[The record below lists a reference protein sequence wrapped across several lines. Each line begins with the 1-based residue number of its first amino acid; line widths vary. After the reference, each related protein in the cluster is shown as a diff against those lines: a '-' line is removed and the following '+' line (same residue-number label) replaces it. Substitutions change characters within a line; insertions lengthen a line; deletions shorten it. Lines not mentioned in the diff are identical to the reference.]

1 MLPDAARFR
10 MLSGKINGGAALLK
24 RQQRRRGAAGVCG
37 TILNLMRTRLNA
49 LPRPLVYLVLGLT
62 VAASALLLVL
72 VLGRASVLPADA
84 ATAVAPEG
92 DLVSY
97 QRIIERMRG
106 GADYY
111 TAAHE
116 VLVADGYGTRSVFN
130 WRTPAWPMLLAALP
144 PGWGQGLLAG
154 LALAGLLLVYRMLRE
169 DGGVLVA
176 GLSMLAVGLSLG
188 GIAAPSSVVF
198 SEVAAGTLIL
208 VSVAAYGN
216 GWRVP
221 GLVAALLALFLRELA
236 APYVVV
242 AIVLALREKRWR
254 EVRLWALGLVAYAV
268 YFGWHCWMVSQQLGP
283 MDRAYGDGWLQ
294 FGGLGFILATVGF
307 NGLWSLGPLW
317 LPAVLLPLGLL
328 GLWAWPKGTL
338 ALATAVVFVVL
349 FAAVG
354 KPFNYYWGALYTPVL
369 MLGLGWAAAA
379 VWEAVRSC

>member
-1 MLPDAARFR
+1 
-10 MLSGKINGGAALLK
+10 
-24 RQQRRRGAAGVCG
+24 
-37 TILNLMRTRLNA
+37 MRTRLNE
-49 LPRPLVYLVLGLT
+49 LPRPLAYIVLGLT
-62 VAASALLLVL
+62 VAAIALLLMV
-72 VLGRASVLPADA
+72 VMGRAPLLPADA

-111 TAAHE
+111 SAAHE

-188 GIAAPSSVVF
+188 GIVAPSSVVF
-198 SEVAAGTLIL
+198 SEVAGGALIL
-208 VSVAAYGN
+208 ISIAAFGN
-216 GWRVP
+216 GWRLV
-221 GLVAALLALFLRELA
+221 GLVAGLLALFLRELA
-236 APYVVV
+236 APYVVIAV
-242 AIVLALREKRWR
+242 VLALRERRWG
-254 EVRLWALGLVAYAV
+254 EARLWGLGLVAYAA
-268 YFGWHCWMVSQQLGP
+268 YFGWHWWMVSQQLGP

-294 FGGLGFILATVGF
+294 FGGLGFILATAGF

-369 MLGLGWAAAA
+369 MLGLGWAVAG
-379 VWEAVRSC
+379 VWESVRVRR

>member
-1 MLPDAARFR
+1 
-10 MLSGKINGGAALLK
+10 
-24 RQQRRRGAAGVCG
+24 
-37 TILNLMRTRLNA
+37 MRTRLSQ
-49 LPRPLVYLVLGLT
+49 LPRPLAWLVLGLT
-62 VAASALLLVL
+62 AAAVALLVAMAM
-72 VLGRASVLPADA
+72 GRAPVVPADA

-97 QRIIERMRG
+97 QRIIERMRA

-144 PGWGQGLLAG
+144 VGWGQGLLAA
-154 LALAGLLLVYRMLRE
+154 LALAGMLLVYRMMRA
-169 DGGVLVA
+169 DGGPVVA
-176 GLSMLAVGLSLG
+176 VLSMLAVGLSLG
-188 GIAAPSSVVF
+188 GIVAPSSVVF

-216 GWRVP
+216 GWRVL
-221 GLVAALLALFLRELA
+221 GLVAALLAVSLRELA
-236 APYVVV
+236 APYVVIC
-242 AIVLALREKRWR
+242 AVLALREKRWS
-254 EVRLWALGLVAYAV
+254 ELRLWGIGLVAYAA
-268 YFGWHCWMVSQQLGP
+268 YFGWHWWMVSQQLGP

-294 FGGLGFILATVGF
+294 FGGLGFVLATAGF

-317 LPAVLLPLGLL
+317 LPAGLLPLGLL

-338 ALATAVVFVVL
+338 ALTTAVVFVVL

-369 MLGLGWAAAA
+369 MLGLGWAVAA
-379 VWEAVRSC
+379 VWDGLKARPKG